1 MTLWRRVM
9 AERKDWVWPL
19 LIGLAVNLAVLAL
32 GVFPLQA
39 SVASDENRATAVKCS
54 WQKRSAC
61 SDRRTRLAR
70 ARCAPI
76 RI

>member
-1 MTLWRRVM
+1 MTLRRRVM
-9 AERKDWVWPL
+9 AERKDWC
-19 LIGLAVNLAVLAL
+19 GRFSSAVNLAVLAL